1 MTHLFYAD
9 PSLAVQGYYH
19 FITSKGFREKN
30 IVAISIFFPTTLIC
44 GNIQKLC
51 CVPDK
56 FTY

>member
-30 IVAISIFFPTTLIC
+30 IVAISIFFQPHSFVAYSKIV
-44 GNIQKLC
+44 LC
-51 CVPDK
+51 AR
-56 FTY
+56 